1 MKNFKII
8 IGALN
13 LSSTMLFAQ
22 QPPTAA
28 GLNPNGVGLN
38 SGTYWARGGNN
49 NAVTLNNIFGTNFN
63 SPVYHY
69 TSGLNRMILF
79 DNTWNVLGSLAAG
92 GSSTPNGGGLAINLN
107 PASPVTRPAALLT
120 IANGNPNFTGGWRN
134 WMQVGAFN
142 YEGFNQL
149 YVGMKL
155 NAASGA
161 DALIN
166 WGDNTTA
173 SGAVPAYMRFNFTA
187 PLNDLSYPPS
197 QRSQQGLDVMR
208 MNWEGKVGI
217 GNYENN
223 PIESPF
229 SKDPARRLEILSD
242 KTSAGVNG
250 NPTFRITHTQQ
261 DPAALLTTGK
271 YSEFENRSTGDLF
284 INTRNNALVTN
295 PTRDFKQ
302 RYIGINTNTP
312 GNTMELNSQFAN
324 IQTVKIPLR
333 FI

>member
-63 SPVYHY
+63 SPVYHN
-69 TSGLNRMILF
+69 TNGQNRMILF
-79 DNTWNVLGSLAAG
+79 DDTWNTPGSGPL

-120 IANGNPNFTGGWRN
+120 IANGNPNFNGGWRN
-134 WMQVGAFN
+134 WMQVGTFS

-149 YVGMKL
+149 FVGMKP
-155 NAASGA
+155 NTGPGGGA

-166 WGDNTTA
+166 WGDNTVA
-173 SGAVPAYMRFNFTA
+173 FGATPAFIRFNFTA
-187 PLNDLSYPPS
+187 PLNGLGYPPFQS
-197 QRSQQGLDVMR
+197 AAGGLDVMR

-217 GNYENN
+217 GN
-223 PIESPF
+223 
-229 SKDPARRLEILSD
+229 
-242 KTSAGVNG
+242 
-250 NPTFRITHTQQ
+250 
-261 DPAALLTTGK
+261 
-271 YSEFENRSTGDLF
+271 
-284 INTRNNALVTN
+284 
-295 PTRDFKQ
+295 
-302 RYIGINTNTP
+302 
-312 GNTMELNSQFAN
+312 
-324 IQTVKIPLR
+324 
-333 FI
+333 